1 MRLSLQPSPASETSA
16 LSRIRALQDQGG
28 GVLAFADQGFER
40 PSFFC
45 AQTDDVFFDRS
56 L

>member
-1 MRLSLQPSPASETSA
+1 MRLSLQPSPASENVG
-16 LSRIRALQDQGG
+16 LEQNPCLQDLGG
-28 GVLAFADQGFER
+28 GVLALADQGCER
-40 PSFFC
+40 LSFFC

>member
-1 MRLSLQPSPASETSA
+1 MRLSLQPLARLGNVGLEQNP
-16 LSRIRALQDQGG
+16 RLQDKGG
-28 GVLAFADQGFER
+28 GVLALADQGCER
-40 PSFFC
+40 LSFFC